1 MAQLSTLGHIRAM
14 TSTTSQASRFREIR
28 ERAGLTRDEV
38 ANTLL
43 ISGPSVWDIETHDDE
58 LSSCYS
64 PRQVQKLCQV
74 LRVRPTE
81 LLGIET
87 TGSPISATELVRL
100 IHEQCRSRGV
110 TLEQF
115 EDAVGWRLS
124 ACIEPPEHLL
134 EDITIDGLQW
144 LCRELGL
151 DWQRVIL
158 GL

>member
-1 MAQLSTLGHIRAM
+1 M

-38 ANTLL
+38 ANSLL

-74 LRVRPTE
+74 LRVRPAE

-87 TGSPISATELVRL
+87 AGSPISAAELVRL
-100 IHEQCRSRGV
+100 IHEQCRSCGV
-110 TLEQF
+110 TPLPLRLQSTPR
-115 EDAVGWRLS
+115 VGGGS
-124 ACIEPPEHLL
+124 AFFVRHHEHSV
-134 EDITIDGLQW
+134 TP
-144 LCRELGL
+144 
-151 DWQRVIL
+151 
-158 GL
+158 